1 MYGEVFVLS
10 IVFVGFVG
18 FGWVTAATVLGVYV
32 YQGRVTARS
41 YWGIVGLGLIIGASL
56 SAFPLALASVGT
68 WIGLVLFWCMG
79 LVFILLEKG
88 PRRRSNFRQRF
99 MFAFGGGG
107 YATAQAETG
116 GRRAKLRKALSILL
130 ENHAIK
136 PPYQI
141 RDPQDEVN
149 VFINCK
155 SLSPSQ

>member
-1 MYGEVFVLS
+1 
-10 IVFVGFVG
+10 VFVGFVG
-18 FGWVTAATVLGVYV
+18 FGWVTTAIVLGVYCV

-41 YWGIVGLGLIIGASL
+41 YLGIVSLGLIIGASL
-56 SAFPLALASVGT
+56 SALPLALAAVGT
-68 WIGLVLFWCMG
+68 WVGLVVCWG
-79 LVFILLEKG
+79 LGLAFILMEKG
-88 PRRRSNFRQRF
+88 PRRRSKFRQRF
-99 MFAFGGGG
+99 MFAFCGRVG

-136 PPYQI
+136 LPYQI

-155 SLSPSQ
+155 SLRASQ